1 MVTETGS
8 RAVPTAHALT
18 TVPTARAST
27 VLGRAG
33 LAGAALACALAASAC
48 SAAPAGVSVAADPA
62 AAVRSAGTTSMKIG
76 TAEVATSVAMTADGK
91 TDQFSGTGAFDF
103 AKQLG
108 SITLSV
114 PPDVSAQ
121 STLDEVVTPSTLY
134 MRPSGST
141 GKWVEVDS
149 ARLADGDLISAG
161 YTSPILAFA
170 MLRGAGASGG
180 KVSYAG
186 QDKVYDVPVAHYT
199 GTLNLTAAASAAP
212 APESTAL
219 AAAGHSF
226 TKQTVPFDVYLDAQ
240 GQVLR
245 FVAHYQFPAPAP
257 AKGLVSIVSSTD
269 LYDLGK
275 PVSVAAPAAADV
287 LRAN

>member
-1 MVTETGS
+1 MVTAETGT
-8 RAVPTAHALT
+8 RTRT
-18 TVPTARAST
+18 TRM
-27 VLGRAG
+27 LGRAG
-33 LAGAALACALAASAC
+33 LAGAALACALAASGC
-48 SAAPAGVSVAADPA
+48 SAAPAGVSVAADPV
-62 AAVRSAGTTSMKIG
+62 AAVRAAGTASMKIG
-76 TAEVATSVAMTADGK
+76 TAEVATSVAMTAEGR

-121 STLDEVVTPSTLY
+121 STESARVGGTLDEVVTPTTLY
-134 MRPSGST
+134 MRPSGSS
-141 GKWVEVDS
+141 GKWVQVDS
-149 ARLADGDLISAG
+149 DRLADGDLISAG

-170 MLRGAGASGG
+170 MLAGAGASGG
-180 KVSYAG
+180 TVSYAG
-186 QDKVYDVPVAHYT
+186 QDKVYDTPVAHYT
-199 GTLNLTAAASAAP
+199 GTLNLTAAANAAP

-219 AAAGHSF
+219 AAAGRSF
-226 TKQTVPFDVYLDAQ
+226 TKQSVPFDVYLDAQ
-240 GQVLR
+240 GRVLR
-245 FVAHYQFPAPAP
+245 FVAHFEFPAPAP

-287 LRAN
+287 LQAN

>member
-1 MVTETGS
+1 MVTETGT
-8 RAVPTAHALT
+8 R
-18 TVPTARAST
+18 ARAL
-27 VLGRAG
+27 VRAG
-33 LAGAALACALAASAC
+33 LAGAAAACALATSGCAGAGSA
-48 SAAPAGVSVAADPA
+48 VTVAADPV
-62 AAVRSAGTTSMKIG
+62 AAVRSAGATSLKVG

-103 AKQLG
+103 ADQLG
-108 SITLSV
+108 SITLTV
-114 PPDVSAQ
+114 PQDVSTH
-121 STLDEVVTPSTLY
+121 STLNEVVTPTTLY

-180 KVSYAG
+180 SVSYVG
-186 QDKVYDVPVAHYT
+186 QDSVYNVPVAHYT
-199 GTLNLTAAASAAP
+199 GTLDLAAAAAAAP
-212 APESTAL
+212 APESAAL
-219 AAAGHSF
+219 AAAGRSF
-226 TKQTVPFDVYLDAQ
+226 TEKSVPFDVYLDAE
-240 GQVLR
+240 GRVLR
-245 FVAHYQFPAPAP
+245 FVAHFQFPAPAP
-257 AKGLVSIVSSTD
+257 EKGLVTIVSSTD

-275 PVSVAAPAAADV
+275 PVSVSAPAAADV

>member
-1 MVTETGS
+1 MVTGTGS
-8 RAVPTAHALT
+8 RALT
-18 TVPTARAST
+18 V
-27 VLGRAG
+27 GRAG

-48 SAAPAGVSVAADPA
+48 SASPTGVSVAADPV
-62 AAVRSAGTTSMKIG
+62 AAVRAAGTASMKIG
-76 TAEVATSVAMTADGK
+76 TAEVATSVAMTAAGK

-114 PPDVSAQ
+114 PPDVSTH

-141 GKWVEVDS
+141 DKWVEVDS
-149 ARLADGDLISAG
+149 AKLADGDLISAG

-180 KVSYAG
+180 TVTYAG
-186 QDKVYDVPVAHYT
+186 QDAVYDIPVAHYT
-199 GTLNLTAAASAAP
+199 GTLNLAAAASAAP
-212 APESTAL
+212 APE
-219 AAAGHSF
+219 AAALTAADHSF
-226 TKQTVPFDVYLDAQ
+226 TKQTVPFDVYLDGK

-245 FVAHYQFPAPAP
+245 FVAHFEFPAPAP
-257 AKGLVSIVSSTD
+257 AKGLVSITSSTD

-275 PVSVAAPAAADV
+275 PVTVAAPAAADV
-287 LRAN
+287 LQAD